1 MARKVT
7 GECNQTTNSAVTVPA
22 IARHGVVIRKDLRSS
37 NSKIQ
42 FEKQQRPIIRPIESA
57 DKAIALGIDIN

>member
-1 MARKVT
+1 MPQRVA
-7 GECNQTTNSAVTVPA
+7 GECNQATNNAVTVLA
-22 IARHGVVIRKDLRSS
+22 IWRHGVVIRKDLRSG

-42 FEKQQRPIIRPIESA
+42 FEKQQRPVIRPIESA

>member
-1 MARKVT
+1 MAQKVA
-7 GECNQTTNSAVTVPA
+7 GECNQTTNSAVPVPA
-22 IARHGVVIRKDLRSS
+22 IWRHGIVIRKDLRSS